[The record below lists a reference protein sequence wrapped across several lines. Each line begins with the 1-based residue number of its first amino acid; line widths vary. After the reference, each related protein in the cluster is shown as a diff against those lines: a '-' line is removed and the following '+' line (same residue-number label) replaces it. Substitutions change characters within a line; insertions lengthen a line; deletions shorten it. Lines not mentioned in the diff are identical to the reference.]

1 MDIHKPKPW
10 HGWREFLKEFGTI
23 VLGVLVALGAEQA
36 VETTH
41 RYGEVREAREALR
54 EEIKTN
60 AEILAFG
67 REELKCLKPQVDAYA
82 AWAAGGPKPPPFRTV
97 LSRYVFNTWD
107 TVKTGPVTHM
117 PLHERLAI
125 SDFYDEMRNAET
137 IINEQRAAAL
147 VLFGADERKV
157 LGPED
162 AARILDAVGIEH
174 RVGGFKAGEIAGL
187 LDAAAKLGVRPPPLT
202 PAERERLAWQCGG
215 GRAPSQQGGSQTAP
229 S

>member
-10 HGWREFLKEFGTI
+10 HGVREFLKEFGTI

-36 VETTH
+36 AEAAH
-41 RYGEVREAREALR
+41 RHGEVREARDALR
-54 EEIKTN
+54 EEIRTN
-60 AEILAFG
+60 ASILAFG

-97 LSRYVFNTWD
+97 LNRYVFNTWD
-107 TVKTGPVTHM
+107 TVKTGAVPNM
-117 PLHERLAI
+117 PLPERLAI
-125 SDFYDEMRNAET
+125 SEFYDELRNAET
-137 IINEQRAAAL
+137 IVGEERAAAL

-157 LGPED
+157 LSPQD

-174 RVGGFKAGEIAGL
+174 RVGGFKDGEIQGL

-202 PAERERLAWQCGG
+202 PADREQLARQCGSAN
-215 GRAPSQQGGSQTAP
+215 APSQVGGL
-229 S
+229 